1 MFLLNSRYP
10 LVTAARRGYSSYGI
24 TSSGTPSSEV
34 TVLICRVPSGWF
46 SHTPWDALPAYL
58 CQFPVRSPAH
68 PTRSFSWKH
77 GISHLLSSHRG
88 STHPHHPSVVT
99 TPRLCHTTPTAPTY
113 RLELPSIRQLTYP
126 SPSLQVALCPW
137 RFRNI
142 NLIPITYAFR
152 PRLRDRLTL
161 SGISLLE
168 ETLGLRRPGFSP
180 GFSLLMS
187 A

>member
-1 MFLLNSRYP
+1 M
-10 LVTAARRGYSSYGI
+10 
-24 TSSGTPSSEV
+24 PSSFWMV
-34 TVLICRVPSGWF
+34 LSHALGCSPCLLVSVYGTVAR
-46 SHTPWDALPAYL
+46 TPNPELFLEAWNQPFAFEPE
-58 CQFPVRSPAH
+58 
-68 PTRSFSWKH
+68 
-77 GISHLLSSHRG
+77 G
-88 STHPHHPSVVT
+88 STNPHHPSVVT

-180 GFSLLMS
+180 GLSLLMS